1 MNTALILFAWN
12 LGLLFPIALAAWC
25 LCRIPFFKRRP
36 ALCHGVWL
44 LVLLKFLTPPLIAVP
59 VLPTLA
65 SPEIH
70 EPAPA
75 RSQTESDSFKTEM
88 KSTAAPSGL
97 SRFDD
102 SGVPDVALPHPDEQT
117 EPRAEPSFL
126 ATIRP
131 WQWALF
137 CLFVLSGVITLIL
150 WAAAWRQL
158 TGIRRLLRSGLD
170 GSDSCAPLL
179 AEIAR
184 RFRLK
189 TVPKI
194 CQIESEV
201 SPMLWAEPRRPV
213 ILLPRTLIE
222 KLGREE
228 LQLVLAHELAHYLR
242 RDHWF
247 NLFAFLVT
255 SLFWWHP
262 VAWFARRE
270 MVQAAESGCD
280 ALVLDRFTGS
290 RKSYA
295 QTLLKVVDFIATQSS
310 AQTTWTSQFG
320 GASPLGRRMEMIAS
334 SAVRA
339 SVSRSGWSLLLV
351 VALAFS
357 LLPVRGRD
365 ELKASAVGSTLAN
378 PAVDPSTP
386 SASGR
391 FFVQGSV
398 IEKDTGQPIGNA
410 SLNFF
415 VDGEKDEK
423 KRRLT
428 TFTDAAGRFR
438 LEVPVGLVQLWDP
451 ALKPGYWL
459 PFDESTVSLTT
470 SFEEPVATIEIK
482 ARRGGIWPIQ
492 IKTDQPMV
500 EHTSLLAV
508 LNEEEDDLRRAK
520 FLNGEDPGNSTS
532 VPSPSSHA
540 LFDRD
545 GKGFL
550 TQCGTSGKFY
560 LAVGDLNFTTDRMI
574 PTLQPVTAELIAE
587 PHFDP
592 SKVKTIHSIAG
603 TEQVELI
610 DQSGKKARIGKA
622 KVDLDVGQAR
632 LTFHLKQIEKNERN
646 EKGPQDFLGLVVDSL
661 GHPIPG
667 VEVKGNLEGES
678 SGGEIPGTV
687 KTDQSGRYRF
697 RLPVIFTSQLAK
709 GSLSLLFKKEGFASS
724 SSRAIPLT
732 KAPVGAIDVATHTL
746 QPGHPLSFLVVDK
759 RGKPVPGALV
769 YVSGDR
775 IAEWVTL
782 RTDAAGK
789 CLLRD
794 LPPGVAQIHITHGKL
809 HADYPVVISSNDAE
823 NTEFPFRFHPAPLPE
838 PSAKVPTPLE
848 ISKQAPEWAVSEWSD
863 GKKRTL
869 ADFRGKWVV
878 LNFWSMA
885 WNPSIRQIPFC
896 QGVADQKQ
904 LTDVVFLSMHTP
916 GGDPV
921 QIKRLQKSTG
931 WKAACAIDQGTTLFD
946 GETAKRYGARNPGT
960 FIIDPEGKIAY
971 NGVYK
976 ELPPSEVADRER
988 ELKELAASMNIPW
1001 PLPHDDSEATQALEN
1016 RLYCASF
1023 ASVIEKM
1030 MRSK

>member
-1 MNTALILFAWN
+1 MSTALVLFAWN
-12 LGLLFPIALAAWC
+12 LALLFPIALAAWC

-36 ALCHGVWL
+36 AFCHGVWL

-65 SPEIH
+65 SPEVH
-70 EPAPA
+70 EPAPVH
-75 RSQTESDSFKTEM
+75 SQPESDGFKTEV
-88 KSTAAPSGL
+88 KSTVAPIGL
-97 SRFDD
+97 VRFDD
-102 SGVPDVALPHPDEQT
+102 SGVPDVASSHNDEQT
-117 EPRAEPSFL
+117 ELRSEPSFL

-194 CQIESEV
+194 C
-201 SPMLWAEPRRPV
+201 
-213 ILLPRTLIE
+213 
-222 KLGREE
+222 
-228 LQLVLAHELAHYLR
+228 LA
-242 RDHWF
+242 
-247 NLFAFLVT
+247 
-255 SLFWWHP
+255 
-262 VAWFARRE
+262 
-270 MVQAAESGCD
+270 
-280 ALVLDRFTGS
+280 
-290 RKSYA
+290 
-295 QTLLKVVDFIATQSS
+295 I
-310 AQTTWTSQFG
+310 
-320 GASPLGRRMEMIAS
+320 
-334 SAVRA
+334 RA

-365 ELKASAVGSTLAN
+365 ELKASAVGSTIVSQVGALKI
-378 PAVDPSTP
+378 PTD
-386 SASGR
+386 SGR
-391 FFVQGSV
+391 FFVRGSV
-398 IEKDTGQPIGNA
+398 IEKDTGKPIANA

-438 LEVPVGLVQLWDP
+438 LEVPVGVVQLWDP

-459 PFDESTVSLTT
+459 PSDESTVSLTT

-508 LNEEEDDLRRAK
+508 LNEEADDLRRAK
-520 FLNGEDPGNSTS
+520 FLSGEDPGSSTS

-592 SKVKTIHSIAG
+592 SNVKTIHSIAG

-622 KVDLDVGQAR
+622 KVDLDGGQAR

-697 RLPVIFTSQLAK
+697 RLPVIFTSHLAK

-732 KAPVGAIDVATHTL
+732 KTPVGAIDVATHTL

-769 YVSGDR
+769 CVSGDR
-775 IAEWVTL
+775 IAEWLTL

-838 PSAKVPTPLE
+838 PSAKLPTPLE
-848 ISKQAPEWAVSEWSD
+848 IGKQAPEWAVSQWSD
-863 GKKRTL
+863 GKERTL

-931 WKAACAIDQGTTLFD
+931 WKAACAIDQGTTLFV

-1001 PLPHDDSEATQALEN
+1001 PVPHDDSEATQALEN

-1023 ASVIEKM
+1023 ARVIEKM